1 MDTTTPLRRWE
12 PTAITHTA
20 AAVLPEPLPP
30 LAPSDV
36 ISHETAARL
45 HGMPVIGSADE
56 APMHVSHPRK
66 GVESALLRRWR
77 NPVLP
82 ADRLTI
88 GDLQITS
95 PVRTVIDVARDVGI
109 IAGVLAA
116 DHLLR
121 GAHDREHT
129 RRELHT
135 VAETQQRRNRFA
147 QVRMVLRAATGEA
160 VIPAESV
167 LLAVLRGLGITGFR
181 QHVVL
186 PGAEEPAEGAAVSF
200 LFPRPRVV
208 VDVWRPGENMQVL
221 ESAYESIRALGYEV
235 VAFDAH
241 ELLALAADPAAAGQ
255 LQDQVAARLAPTL
268 LADEFSRA
276 APGLHPTCAAGR
288 T

>member
-1 MDTTTPLRRWE
+1 MDTTTLRRRE

-45 HGMPVIGSADE
+45 HGMPVLGATGE
-56 APMHVSHPRK
+56 TPLHVSHPRR
-66 GVESALLRRWR
+66 GAESAMLRRWR

-82 ADRLTI
+82 CDRLTI

-95 PVRTVIDVARDVGI
+95 PARTVIDLARDVGV

-121 GAHDREHT
+121 GAHDQEHA

-135 VAETQQRRNRFA
+135 VADSQQRRNRFA
-147 QVRMVLRAATGEA
+147 QVRMVLHAATGEA

-167 LLAVLRGLGITGFR
+167 LLAVLCGLGFTGFR

-186 PGAEEPAEGAAVSF
+186 PGAEEPAAGAAVSF
-200 LFPRPRVV
+200 LFPRLRVV
-208 VDVWRPGENMQVL
+208 VDVSRTGESMQVL
-221 ESAYESIRALGYEV
+221 ESAYESISALGYEV
-235 VAFDAH
+235 VAFDAE
-241 ELLALAADPAAAGQ
+241 ELLALAADPVMAGQ
-255 LQDQVAARLAPTL
+255 LRDRVAVRLAPTL
-268 LADEFSRA
+268 LADEFNRA
-276 APGLHPTCAAGR
+276 APGLHPTCAVGR

>member
-1 MDTTTPLRRWE
+1 MDTTTLTRRRE
-12 PTAITHTA
+12 PGAMTHTLK
-20 AAVLPEPLPP
+20 AVLPEPQPS

-45 HGMPVIGSADE
+45 HGMPVLGGTEE
-56 APMHVSHPRK
+56 APMHVSHPRR
-66 GVESALLRRWR
+66 GGESASLRRWR

-82 ADRLTI
+82 CDRLTI
-88 GDLQITS
+88 GDLQITT
-95 PVRTVIDVARDVGI
+95 PARTVIDLARDAGV

-121 GAHDREHT
+121 GQHDREYT
-129 RRELHT
+129 QRELHT
-135 VAETQQRRNRFA
+135 VADTQQRRNRFA
-147 QVRMVLRAATGEA
+147 QVRMVLQAATGEA

-167 LLAVLRGLGITGFR
+167 LLAVLRELGITGFR
-181 QHVVL
+181 QNVVL

-200 LFPRPRVV
+200 LFPRLRAVI
-208 VDVWRPGENMQVL
+208 DVCRTGESRQVL
-221 ESAYESIRALGYEV
+221 ESAYESISELGYDV
-235 VAFDAH
+235 VAFDAE
-241 ELLALAADPAAAGQ
+241 ELLALAADPVTADQ
-255 LQDQVAARLAPTL
+255 LRDRVAARLAPTL